1 MHCDSGHRDW
11 SLHYD
16 YNEDNISCYEG
27 YGEDA
32 VKAADDNDEDDGDGV
47 ENEMTSPAFS
57 DATNDVS
64 PE

>member
-1 MHCDSGHRDW
+1 VDCDSGHGDW
-11 SLHYD
+11 SLQYD

-27 YGEDA
+27 YGKAA
-32 VKAADDNDEDDGDGV
+32 VKAADDNDEDDGYGV